1 MASLPPARTKFSFT
15 CCQHGCRSLNLCH
28 FMEKILILFS
38 NHKWRRR
45 KRPYASEKIIILESR
60 PAIAD
65 FHDVIR
71 HSVEPPK
78 ASFLWSVWPSGAAR
92 WSMQTLTAGK
102 ENPRPGCWFWRSLCW
117 EPPLSTIVSWFGSR
131 GPNGRPIWRR
141 DRRRLR
147 LSVTPGHSVQRIYS
161 KPG

>member
-1 MASLPPARTKFSFT
+1 M
-15 CCQHGCRSLNLCH
+15 CH
-28 FMEKILILFS
+28 FMEKMLILFS

-45 KRPYASEKIIILESR
+45 KRPYASEKIISLESR

-65 FHDVIR
+65 FHDIIR

-78 ASFLWSVWPSGAAR
+78 ASFLWSMWPFGAAR
-92 WSMQTLTAGK
+92 WSMRTLTAGK
-102 ENPRPGCWFWRSLCW
+102 GTFGPAAGSGALFVCW
-117 EPPLSTIVSWFGSR
+117 EPLLSTIVSWFGSR

-141 DRRRLR
+141 DGRRLR